1 MYTYHIEY
9 RFNGEPRDH
18 SFELKQPQLA
28 EHEAAIHLL
37 ELHVGDAENSLI
49 MPTADSTPEQILEHA
64 ERVGITDIKVV
75 SQTN

>member
-9 RFNGEPRDH
+9 RFNGEPRT
-18 SFELKQPQLA
+18 FLLELKEQLLP
-28 EHEAAIHLL
+28 EHEAAMHLL
-37 ELHVGDAENSLI
+37 ELHLGDAENGLI

-64 ERVGITDIKVV
+64 ERVGITEIEVF